1 MSELAILGG
10 KCIMPQD
17 YPIPDN
23 LFRWPI
29 ITKEDEEAVL
39 DVVRRNA
46 FSGFDVTEKFEEEVC
61 QWLGVK
67 HAVGFTN
74 GTMSLEAA
82 MYAVGLGAGDEM
94 ICPTKTYWASALS
107 AGRLGAS
114 VVFANIHPDNLTLDP
129 RDLERC
135 LSPKTKAIMVVHYL
149 AYPADMDA
157 IMAFAKKHNLKVLE
171 DCSHAQGGYYK
182 GKRLGT
188 IGDVAAMS
196 MMKPPKKRMM
206 VGSAKHAMIPWYS
219 SRSPYSPSEPC
230 MMLKAELDAP
240 NSNTKMMTTEVAHA
254 GMASVSHNIT
264 AITKMAMMRCCT
276 TVRPSMPKQS
286 IGRFHT
292 KTVSRAVMRNM
303 SPFLRLKSPVNAF
316 FTVSFM
322 FIVESL
328 CFLWTSTMYF

>member
-1 MSELAILGG
+1 MAAV
-10 KCIMPQD
+10 
-17 YPIPDN
+17 
-23 LFRWPI
+23 
-29 ITKEDEEAVL
+29 AVL
-39 DVVRRNA
+39 DINMEKIPVMSMKPKSTFSERLPKGAMSVLAMSTSRR
-46 FSGFDVTEKFEEEVC
+46 
-61 QWLGVK
+61 L
-67 HAVGFTN
+67 
-74 GTMSLEAA
+74 L
-82 MYAVGLGAGDEM
+82 
-94 ICPTKTYWASALS
+94 
-107 AGRLGAS
+107 
-114 VVFANIHPDNLTLDP
+114 
-129 RDLERC
+129 
-135 LSPKTKAIMVVHYL
+135 
-149 AYPADMDA
+149 
-157 IMAFAKKHNLKVLE
+157 
-171 DCSHAQGGYYK
+171 
-182 GKRLGT
+182 
-188 IGDVAAMS
+188 VAAMA
-196 MMKPPKKRMM
+196 MMKPPKKRMI